1 MRTAVVA
8 VAVLLLAIGA
18 GIKYTVVRHELI
30 EQRKAMSEAWKQV
43 DPALQRLAELVPAL
57 VASLKAVC
65 KGDNPV
71 FKDIEEARAALLNG
85 RSPQEKIHANE
96 RLDVALSRLLLLSE
110 NYPKLKSSRNFAQ
123 AESDLASAESR
134 IAVPRRKYN
143 EALEH
148 YNAQIQQFP
157 ENVVAYI
164 SRFTRN
170 DAYLKTEPGEG
181 APMKARER
189 APVKSP

>member
-71 FKDIEEARAALLNG
+71 FKDIEEARAALGRLHQYYLLHPVPGGWYDQFDDNG
-85 RSPQEKIHANE
+85 RSLVDFIPASSFYHVLCA
-96 RLDVALSRLLLLSE
+96 VAEAEQVLS
-110 NYPKLKSSRNFAQ
+110 
-123 AESDLASAESR
+123 
-134 IAVPRRKYN
+134 
-143 EALEH
+143 
-148 YNAQIQQFP
+148 
-157 ENVVAYI
+157 
-164 SRFTRN
+164 
-170 DAYLKTEPGEG
+170 
-181 APMKARER
+181 
-189 APVKSP
+189 